1 MPNQPIRF
9 ALAAAL
15 ACSMLAAHA
24 QTGKWPEKPVR
35 LIIAAAPGGGDDFVT
50 RLIAS
55 KLSDL
60 LGQQFIA
67 ENRVGVGGMIGQT
80 FVQKSPPDGYTWL
93 LAGGSMAGARLINAN
108 VTYDVLRDFTPV
120 TLVETS
126 PFFMVVH
133 PTVPAKNLK
142 EYIALARA
150 RPGNMT
156 FATLGGQMPY
166 WNALLFNSM
175 ARIKAVEVPYKSLAD
190 AGIDVI
196 AGRIDYYFAPS
207 AQYAANQARL
217 RALGV
222 TSPAR
227 SAMFPDVPTIAEAA
241 LPEYDL
247 PAWRSIMGP
256 AGVRRDIVDSLNAAI
271 RRALTLPDVREK
283 MLNAGHEPQPSSPE
297 ELGKRY
303 AAWIERFTKVAQEAG
318 IKPQ

>member
-1 MPNQPIRF
+1 MLKPLRVV
-9 ALAAAL
+9 LAAAL
-15 ACSMLAAHA
+15 ASLILPAAHA

-35 LIIAAAPGGGDDFVT
+35 IIIAAAPGGGDDFVT
-50 RLIAS
+50 RLIAPR
-55 KLSDL
+55 LGEI

-80 FVQKSPPDGYTWL
+80 FVQKSAPDGYTWL

-120 TLVETS
+120 TLLETS

-133 PTVPAKNLK
+133 PSVPAKSLK
-142 EYIALARA
+142 EYITLARA

-175 ARIKAVEVPYKSLAD
+175 ARIQAVEVPYKSLTD
-190 AGIDVI
+190 AVIDVI
-196 AGRIDYYFAPS
+196 SGRIDYYFAPS

-217 RALGV
+217 RALAV

-227 SAMFPDVPTIAEAA
+227 SATFPQVPTIAEAA
-241 LPEYDL
+241 LPGYDL

-256 AGVRRDIVDSLNAAI
+256 AGVRRDIVDTLNAAI
-271 RRALTLPDVREK
+271 RRTLAMPDVRDK
-283 MLNAGHEPQPSSPE
+283 MLSAGHEPQPSSPE

-303 AAWIERFTKVAQEAG
+303 AAWVSIFNKVAQEAG